1 MKPNHNVFLDD
12 LHSRLKV
19 FMKRRDKYDG
29 KLDYKKPLFI
39 IKE

>member
-19 FMKRRDKYDG
+19 FIKGIDKYDG
-29 KLDYKKPLFI
+29 KP
-39 IKE
+39 